1 MQAHL
6 IGHESGPHW
15 LDIVD
20 PGKAELEQIGL
31 KYGLHPTSIQ
41 DCLDPEHLAKT
52 ERIDQTSFIILRSY
66 DDACPIDSDT
76 MHELTRK
83 VAVFIS
89 DRFIITVHRKDQPY
103 LAKLRD
109 RWKSKKELQSENLG
123 QILLDIFQGVLV
135 SYDKP
140 IDHAL
145 NQLEL
150 LEMGLFEA
158 HGAKPFNL
166 IEGYYLKRRAFV
178 IKRMVRSVMEL
189 IPKVNFGPGVG
200 APTVQSLR
208 EDAENSFF
216 YTDEILETIT
226 GLLNLHVAL
235 SSQRTNEASHETN
248 EVIRVLTI
256 FSMFLLPLN
265 LVTGIY
271 GMNFSNMPELQWT
284 HGYAFALSIML
295 AIVAGIY
302 LWFRRK
308 GWLKKRRFF

>member
-1 MQAHL
+1 MQQFL
-6 IGHESGPHW
+6 IGQADGPHW

-20 PGKAELEQIGL
+20 PQKSELEQIGL

-66 DDACPIDSDT
+66 DEGCPVDSDT

-83 VAVFIS
+83 VAVFVS
-89 DRFIITVHRKDQPY
+89 DRFILTVHRTDQSY

-109 RWKSKKELQSENLG
+109 KWSTQKNLQADHLG
-123 QILLDIFQGVLV
+123 QILLEIFQGVLA

-145 NQLEL
+145 SQLEL

-189 IPKVNFGPGVG
+189 VPKVNFGPGVG
-200 APTVQSLR
+200 APAVQSLR

-235 SSQRTNEASHETN
+235 SSQRTNEASHQTN

-265 LVTGIY
+265 LITGIY
-271 GMNFSNMPELQWT
+271 GMNFAHMPELGWK
-284 HGYAFALSIML
+284 HGYVFALSLMF

-308 GWLKKRRFF
+308 GWLKRRSFL